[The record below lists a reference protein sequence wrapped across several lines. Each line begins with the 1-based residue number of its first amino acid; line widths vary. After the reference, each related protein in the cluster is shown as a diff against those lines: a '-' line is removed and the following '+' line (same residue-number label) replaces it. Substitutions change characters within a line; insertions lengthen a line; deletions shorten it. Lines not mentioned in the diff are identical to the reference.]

1 LFCRCLIAEL
11 QFAIKYI
18 YGDNHANRILY
29 TKDPQP
35 EHRYRQMV
43 VTEQEKFVRYILE
56 GEVVQPDPKF
66 VANSEDAEAYFR
78 SNLDS
83 ALAVG

>member
-1 LFCRCLIAEL
+1 
-11 QFAIKYI
+11 
-18 YGDNHANRILY
+18 
-29 TKDPQP
+29 
-35 EHRYRQMV
+35 MV